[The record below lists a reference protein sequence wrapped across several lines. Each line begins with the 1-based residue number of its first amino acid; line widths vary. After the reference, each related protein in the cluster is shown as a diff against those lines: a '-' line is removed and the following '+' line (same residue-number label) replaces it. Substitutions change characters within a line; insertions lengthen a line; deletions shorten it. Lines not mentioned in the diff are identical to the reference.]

1 MKIQWKVLFTSLCS
15 LAFSLP
21 ASLPAQTM
29 ADYTAYPNF
38 LNQTV
43 PPNIL
48 FIVDMGNKI
57 LPAAYTGPNHHYPIS
72 FKTGTPTQSTYAAN
86 ITFDD
91 GTGPGADMT
100 SVDQAGAVINTA
112 TTALPSDTFNSLT
125 SYYGMFDPLRCYVTD
140 SNSFN
145 YSSVKATVAAACAV
159 TEWDGNFL
167 NWLTMRKKEVLY
179 QVLVGGT
186 SLPASANTDGT
197 ANTLAGEGKTGENGS
212 TDSCT
217 SNSKSCWRYVKFVP
231 ASTLS
236 GRVPT
241 SLPSPVV
248 TGTNMDATAADPGRF
263 FGIGD
268 GDLFVNDDA
277 TPDPFDASSGNQYA
291 IVVDLT
297 TEPDVPSG
305 TGSESDH
312 CNVGQPG
319 FAGHLVCYK
328 REHSLG
334 LFQKLQLANMH
345 VSVMFVNAVSGQ
357 GARVD
362 FEFDDN
368 FNPSAI
374 TGIRNE
380 KTSAESPLAEALYE
394 GLCLYRKA
402 QGPCYSNSGASS
414 VGYTGSTGVNG
425 DPFYFASLNQM
436 VSCCR
441 NFVLM
446 ISPGSATADGDTPD
460 LQVPF
465 GDLFSGT
472 NIGLTSS
479 GVTGDRLD
487 DVAYYGKLNDI
498 RGPSLT
504 GDQTVT
510 FYGVNAMG
518 GAAGAT
524 LLASAAKYGGF
535 EDQNS
540 DNLPDAGGQACTYPA
555 GSNLGTGAGT
565 SSPEWDKDQNCVP
578 DTFFDANEGGDLEAQ
593 INAAIAA
600 ILKEASSGSAASVL
614 ASSSTG
620 EGAIYQSFF
629 FPSSFEGQ
637 NEITWTGY
645 TRGLFLDSFGNLRED
660 TNSDGSLVY
669 GDDLIVRTR
678 FDTSTSQ
685 VVIDKYV
692 DVSPAD
698 GQADS
703 STPSA
708 TVGLKN
714 VSGIWEAGKRLAL
727 TPSCSRRL
735 LTWVDLNH
743 NQTVDGGEQM
753 PFEAACGPFGTDTS
767 TILSPYLRAG
777 AAPYTA
783 TNIIDFIRGSQIVG
797 MRDRQLTVGGSLT
810 VWKLGDA
817 IHAQPIVVGTPTQR
831 FDVIYGDASYTAYFD
846 KYKNRRQVAY
856 LGAND
861 GMLHAFNAG
870 FYHRGDDPSTNGTE
884 EHGWFTRTPTNNSS
898 GPLLGDEL
906 WGFIPQELLPHLQWL
921 ADPNYTHV
929 YYVDLT
935 PKVTDVRI
943 FTADA
948 DHPNGW
954 GTILMGGF
962 RMGGSCGNCP
972 AGSAPPMSVTGDL
985 DNNAGTPDETRSF
998 YSAYFVLDVTNPE
1011 KDPVLLWSF
1020 SSADLGLTTMIP
1032 SMLRVTPAAS
1042 AMTDNTDAKW
1052 YMVMGS
1058 GATSYDGDTDQA
1070 GTLYAIDLAQ
1080 GPGLGNG
1087 NVKTMVAETMNSMMG
1102 NTLTMD
1108 RDFDYRVDVTF
1119 FGSVIDDGSG
1129 PWRGK
1134 LYRLTMNDC
1143 LTPCLPSVWGIDDGG
1158 GKRVPTEILDT
1169 FPSSGTTLEL
1179 GPITSTPAV
1188 TIDDANKLW
1197 VFSGTGRFFSQ
1208 ADKSNTEQQYFVG
1221 VKDSVM
1227 NNACT
1232 ESTRTNCHDDDL
1244 VDVSAAVVCQLAVGT
1259 CGSGT
1264 NQVSGVAGATDFPS
1278 LVSTVASKDGW
1289 YTTLSTS
1296 GERSVTRPLV
1306 FGGMVLFPTFTPDS
1320 DVCNQGGESTLYA
1333 LYYRTGSAFSS
1344 PVIGVSTSGSNKNVN
1359 RSVSLGK
1366 GLASQAVVHL
1376 GKGST
1381 HGKVTAYVQKSDGEL
1396 LSMDISLVGALSS
1409 RFISWYDQ
1417 RS

>member
-1 MKIQWKVLFTSLCS
+1 MKRQWNIFYAALCLFGLLAPGPVL
-15 LAFSLP
+15 
-21 ASLPAQTM
+21 AQTM

-48 FIVDMGNKI
+48 FMVDMGNKV
-57 LPAAYTGPNHHYPIS
+57 LPAAYAGTNHHYPIS
-72 FKTGTPTQSTYAAN
+72 FKTGTPTQSKYAAN
-86 ITFDD
+86 VTFDD
-91 GTGPGADMT
+91 GTGPGVDLA
-100 SVDQAGAVINTA
+100 SVDQAGAVINAA
-112 TTALPSDTFNSLT
+112 TTASPSDVFDSTK
-125 SYYGMFDPLRCYVTD
+125 SYYGMFDQLRCYVTS
-140 SNSFN
+140 SNSFD
-145 YSSVKATVAAACAV
+145 YSSVKASVAATCSIS
-159 TEWDGNFL
+159 EWDGNFL

-197 ANTLAGEGKTGENGS
+197 ANSLAGELKTGENGS
-212 TDSCT
+212 TDSCA

-231 ASTLS
+231 ATTLL
-236 GRVPT
+236 GRVPIT
-241 SLPSPVV
+241 LPNPVV
-248 TGTNMDATAADPGRF
+248 AGTNMDATPANLGRF

-268 GDLFVNDDA
+268 GDIYINDDA
-277 TPDPFDASSGNQYA
+277 TPDPFDAASGNQYA
-291 IVVDLT
+291 IKVDLT

-305 TGSESDH
+305 TGNESDH
-312 CNVGQPG
+312 CTVGQPG
-319 FAGHLVCYK
+319 FAGHLICYK
-328 REHSLG
+328 RQKSLG

-345 VSVMFVNAVSGQ
+345 VGVMFVNAISGQ

-368 FNPSAI
+368 FNPSSI

-380 KTSAESPLAEALYE
+380 KISAESPLAEALYE

-414 VGYTGSTGVNG
+414 VGYTTSTGSDG

-465 GDLFSGT
+465 GDLFSGA
-472 NIGLTSS
+472 NIGLASS

-487 DVAYYGKLNDI
+487 DVAYYGKTNDV
-498 RGPSLT
+498 RGPGLT

-518 GAAGAT
+518 GIAGAN

-540 DNLPDAGGQACTYPA
+540 DNLPDAAGQACTYPV
-555 GSNLGTGAGT
+555 GSNLGTGAST
-565 SSPEWDKDQNCVP
+565 SSPEWDINQDCVP
-578 DTFFDANEGGDLEAQ
+578 DTFFDASEGGDLEAQ

-629 FPSSFEGQ
+629 FPSAFEGQ
-637 NEITWTGY
+637 KEITWTGY
-645 TRGLFLDSFGNLRED
+645 TRGLFLDAFGNLRED
-660 TNSDGSLVY
+660 TNSDGALVY

-692 DVSPAD
+692 DVLPAD
-698 GQADS
+698 GKADS
-703 STPSA
+703 SVPSV

-714 VSGIWEAGKRLAL
+714 VTGIWEAGKRLAL
-727 TPSCSRRL
+727 TPACNRKL
-735 LTWVDLNH
+735 LTWVDLNN
-743 NQTVDGGEQM
+743 NQTVDGGEQI
-753 PFEAACGPFGTDTS
+753 PVEAACGPVGVDTS
-767 TILSPYLRAG
+767 TILAPYLRAG

-783 TNIIDFIRGSQIVG
+783 DNIINFIRGAQIAG
-797 MRDRQLTVGGSLT
+797 LRDRQLTVNGSLN

-831 FDVIYGDASYTAYFD
+831 FDVIYGDLSYTAYFNQ
-846 KYKNRRQVAY
+846 YKDRRQVAY

-870 FYHRGDDPSTNGTE
+870 FYHRGDDPTTVGTE
-884 EHGWFTRTPTNNSS
+884 EHGWFTRTPTDNSS
-898 GPLLGDEL
+898 GPQLGDEL
-906 WGFIPQELLPHLQWL
+906 WGFVPQELLPHLQWL

-943 FTADA
+943 FTPDA

-985 DNNAGTPDETRSF
+985 DNNAGTADETRTF

-1011 KDPVLLWSF
+1011 KDPKLLWSF

-1042 AMTDNTDAKW
+1042 SMTDNTQAKW

-1058 GATSYDGDTDQA
+1058 GATSYDADVDQA
-1070 GTLYAIDLAQ
+1070 GHLYAIDLAT
-1080 GPGLGNG
+1080 GPGAGNM
-1087 NVKTMVAETMNSMMG
+1087 NVKQLVAEPLDSMMG
-1102 NTLTMD
+1102 NTLTID
-1108 RDFDYRVDVTF
+1108 RDFDYRVDVAF
-1119 FGSVIDDGSG
+1119 VGAVIDDGSG

-1143 LTPCLPSVWGIDDGG
+1143 VAPCNTTVWGIDDGG
-1158 GKRVPTEILDT
+1158 GNRVPTEILDT
-1169 FPSSGTTLEL
+1169 FPPSGTTVEL
-1179 GPITSTPAV
+1179 GPVVATPAV
-1188 TIDDANKLW
+1188 TVDDANKLW

-1208 ADKSNTEQQYFVG
+1208 ADKSNVEQQYFVG

-1232 ESTRTNCHDDDL
+1232 ETTRTNCHNDDL
-1244 VDVSAAVVCQLAVGT
+1244 VDVSGAVVCQLGVGT
-1259 CGSGT
+1259 CGAGT
-1264 NQVSGVAGATDFPS
+1264 SQVSGVTGATDFPS
-1278 LVSTVASKDGW
+1278 LVSLVASKDGW
-1289 YTTLSTS
+1289 FTELSAS
-1296 GERSVTRPLV
+1296 GERAVTRPII

-1320 DVCNQGGESTLYA
+1320 DVCNQGGDSTLYA
-1333 LYYRTGSAFSS
+1333 LYYRAGSAFSS
-1344 PVIGVSTSGSNKNVN
+1344 PVIGVTAAGTNKNINGKVG
-1359 RSVSLGK
+1359 LGK

-1376 GKGST
+1376 GKGSS

-1396 LSMDISLVGALSS
+1396 LSMDIFLAGALSS
-1409 RFISWYDQ
+1409 RFISWHDS